1 MSLLF
6 EPSTIDIPS
15 LSNSNNYGF
24 VKNVFRKVQR
34 MTIKDKSNR
43 CLLQLLHGEKF
54 LKGHR
59 QNLVELYQD
68 LEFRQL
74 LDLIEQSQDEETVY
88 PVSPYDNKNFKSN
101 ILNDILFQENA
112 YFRFPAYKKIV
123 DDTANSGSTKLSA
136 TISIFYALKY
146 WEATADEQP
155 KKETLH
161 VEDEV
166 SDADYRK
173 KWSAEYRCEDGHY
186 VRSKNE
192 QLLDNWLYNHGYVH
206 AYEKLVIDQ
215 ATGRE
220 YLSDFYLP
228 LQDLYIE
235 IWGYE
240 NEEYIRRRN
249 NKIAI
254 YRKNNLRL
262 LQMTDKE
269 VRVLD
274 DYMLRAL
281 KR

>member
-1 MSLLF
+1 
-6 EPSTIDIPS
+6 
-15 LSNSNNYGF
+15 
-24 VKNVFRKVQR
+24 
-34 MTIKDKSNR
+34 MTIKDKSDR

-54 LKGHR
+54 LKVHC
-59 QNLVELYQD
+59 QSLAALYQD

-74 LDLIEQSQDEETVY
+74 LNLIEQNQDEEIVY
-88 PVSPYDNKNFKSN
+88 PASPYDNKDFKLKV
-101 ILNDILFQENA
+101 LNDVLFQKNA

-123 DDTANSGSTKLSA
+123 DDTANGGSAKLSA
-136 TISIFYALKY
+136 AISVFYALKY

-155 KKETLH
+155 EKDAAPG
-161 VEDEV
+161 EDEA

-173 KWSAEYRCEDGHY
+173 KWNAEYRCEDGHY

-192 QLLDNWLYNHGYVH
+192 QLVDNWLYNHGYVH

-215 ATGRE
+215 STGRE

-249 NKIAI
+249 NKIAV
-254 YRKNNLRL
+254 YGKNNLQL
-262 LQMTDKE
+262 LQMTEEE
-269 VRVLD
+269 VKVLD

-281 KR
+281 NSRSS